1 MAPTVIALG
10 ADAGER
16 VQASVD
22 SLPAAATTVI
32 PAFVSRK
39 IAEFNDLNDNDLIY
53 VRWSVPHERAYMYS
67 ELDRPTQWVHPH
79 WTIRKTIQI
88 GMGMGQRVENYEFDI
103 EDAFTIEHRERV
115 DPNDGLSEFVIL
127 YSDNDV
133 DFLKIERILNSRW
146 NSYAANKICFSFQVR

>member
-1 MAPTVIALG
+1 MSNSQTPSLSNLSPEAPE
-10 ADAGER
+10 DDDEF
-16 VQASVD
+16 SPSD
-22 SLPAAATTVI
+22 Y
-32 PAFVSRK
+32 K

-79 WTIRKTIQI
+79 WTIRKTIEI